1 MKKIIW
7 TIVLVIA
14 LIVSATALFSMFYLK
29 RAQAPS
35 GGKGGDLIPV
45 ERITGINISAKLRDG
60 CYVTKGYSMPYDDNG
75 PWLHGG
81 RVAGLTQMIDG
92 NSAPT
97 EGLPVKNIRII
108 DVYGDKCMIVYTCSD
123 DGQRYYTEDF
133 PLAYLKYDRKKAEKA
148 DDGIKTSL
156 PGSRFT
162 LASDT
167 SNVRLVLI
175 LIVSLGIAAV
185 AVFIL
190 CKKERSHE

>member
-1 MKKIIW
+1 MKIKCGDC
-7 TIVLVIA
+7 
-14 LIVSATALFSMFYLK
+14 
-29 RAQAPS
+29 
-35 GGKGGDLIPV
+35 GGHYG
-45 ERITGINISAKLRDG
+45 AK
-60 CYVTKGYSMPYDDNG
+60 VWHSN
-75 PWLHGG
+75 
-81 RVAGLTQMIDG
+81 
-92 NSAPT
+92 
-97 EGLPVKNIRII
+97 
-108 DVYGDKCMIVYTCSD
+108 DKYRRIVYTCTD

-175 LIVSLGIAAV
+175 LIVSFGAAAV
-185 AVFIL
+185 AVFNL